1 MGYDLLKAGF
11 NYTTSYGRD
20 KGNTELLDGIAE
32 DFVKASL
39 YKAGIFVNKEEII
52 YLFYDVEPLIK
63 VTPIVILSVSGQGI
77 IGIQFINKTNPL
89 FKNLFIEDY
98 HV

>member
-11 NYTTSYGRD
+11 NYTTND
-20 KGNTELLDGIAE
+20 KEDTGNIELLTEIAD

-39 YKAGIFVNKEEII
+39 SKAGISVNKEEII
-52 YLFYDVEPLIK
+52 YRFYDAAPLIK
-63 VTPIVILSVSGQGI
+63 VTPIVILSVSGQGMI
-77 IGIQFINKTNPL
+77 SLQFINKTNPL
-89 FKNLFIEDY
+89 FKNLFVEDC